1 MKMNDGQKK
10 IVVSDTMLRVFLI
23 VSVCILVIVGI
34 LYSNKMYVDFLN
46 NVEPWIECFVGVLLV
61 VVGGVYVNTKYVK
74 SRKGGTKYYK
84 FEYRKPEL
92 EKNLS
97 AYCDKFSE
105 SKKMRAIKHIHQWVS
120 DEKTRN
126 NYWNTVFYLQDI
138 DGEFIKAWNDFN
150 FYENKLLKKEA
161 DLDYYI
167 LVKNYI
173 YIKVYYTYKKI
184 LKKSI

>member
-1 MKMNDGQKK
+1 
-10 IVVSDTMLRVFLI
+10 
-23 VSVCILVIVGI
+23 
-34 LYSNKMYVDFLN
+34 
-46 NVEPWIECFVGVLLV
+46 
-61 VVGGVYVNTKYVK
+61 
-74 SRKGGTKYYK
+74 
-84 FEYRKPEL
+84 
-92 EKNLS
+92 
-97 AYCDKFSE
+97 
-105 SKKMRAIKHIHQWVS
+105 MRAIKHIHQWVS

-138 DGEFIKAWNDFN
+138 DGEFIKVWNDFN

-184 LKKSI
+184 LKKSIWQDISFYKENLGQHELHVCSTGDDIAALVEIELTYENGRVTEEEISEITVKEYIKKHSIDCSK

>member
-1 MKMNDGQKK
+1 
-10 IVVSDTMLRVFLI
+10 
-23 VSVCILVIVGI
+23 
-34 LYSNKMYVDFLN
+34 
-46 NVEPWIECFVGVLLV
+46 
-61 VVGGVYVNTKYVK
+61 
-74 SRKGGTKYYK
+74 
-84 FEYRKPEL
+84 
-92 EKNLS
+92 
-97 AYCDKFSE
+97 
-105 SKKMRAIKHIHQWVS
+105 MRAIKHIHQWVS

-138 DGEFIKAWNDFN
+138 DGEFIKVWNDFN

-161 DLDYYI
+161 DFDYYI